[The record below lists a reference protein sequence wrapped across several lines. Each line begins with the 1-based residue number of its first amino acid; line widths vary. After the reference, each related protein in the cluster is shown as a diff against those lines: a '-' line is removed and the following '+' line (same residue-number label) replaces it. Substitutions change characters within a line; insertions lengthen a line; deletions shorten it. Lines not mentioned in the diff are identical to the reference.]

1 MRRCVIFAMALP
13 LAGQWLHL
21 PTPGIPRTSDGKPDL
36 KAPAPRT
43 ADGKPDLSG
52 LWGKASDKY
61 DNNVAADQPPG
72 VAQPW
77 AEALFQ
83 QRKKGFSKDSMGTR
97 CLPYGPEYTITPYR
111 ESRIMQTP
119 GIIAILN
126 DDLTHREIF
135 MDGRQLEK
143 DPNPT
148 WMGYSVGHWDGDTLV
163 VESNGYSDKTW
174 LDGTGYPHSE
184 SLRVTER
191 YQRTDLGHVELQ
203 VTFDDPAVFTR
214 PVTVPIHMELV
225 TDTEMVEYFC
235 GENEKDRSH
244 LSASAGPVGVKVPA
258 EILKAY
264 AGSYDV
270 KENTKTVIVEIF
282 AEENVLFV
290 NYDNQGKQKLDA
302 LSETTF
308 SLTGSIYEFIR
319 EGQNGVREFRIETAE
334 GESTGIRRKQIEG
347 NPSRR

>member
-1 MRRCVIFAMALP
+1 MSRLAILIIASVP
-13 LAGQWLHL
+13 LSAQWLHL
-21 PTPGIPRTSDGKPDL
+21 PTPGIPRTADGKPDL

-72 VAQPW
+72 VVKPW

-83 QRKKGFSKDSMGTR
+83 QRKKGFSKDSMNAL

-111 ESRIMQTP
+111 QSRIVQAP

-126 DDLTHREIF
+126 DDLTHREVF

-143 DPNPT
+143 DPNPS

-163 VESNGYSDKTW
+163 VESNGYNDRTW
-174 LDGTGYPHSE
+174 LDGSGYPHTE

-191 YQRTDLGHVELQ
+191 YQRTDFGHIELQ
-203 VTFDDPAVFTR
+203 VTFDDPMVFTK
-214 PVTVPIHMELV
+214 PVSVPIHMELI
-225 TDTEMVEYFC
+225 TDTEMIEYFC

-244 LSASAGPVGVKVPA
+244 LSGTASSIDVKVPS

-270 KENTKTVIVEIF
+270 KEDDGKISVVEIF
-282 AEENVLFV
+282 AEENGLFL
-290 NYDNQGKQKLDA
+290 NYANQGKQKLDA
-302 LSETTF
+302 LSQTTF
-308 SLTGSIYEFIR
+308 SLTGTIYEFIPG
-319 EGQNGVREFRIETAE
+319 GQRGVRELRIKMVE
-334 GESTGIRRKQIEG
+334 GDLTGVRRK
-347 NPSRR
+347 